1 VELGVAGYS
10 QWQVDEDSGSDV
22 IQVLNVK
29 DEIHGIGGQIGLA
42 YIPWNASLT
51 FRYLNEYNAKARFQG
66 DLFTLTIAKG
76 F

>member
-1 VELGVAGYS
+1 MELGVAGYS

-22 IQVLNVK
+22 IKELNYK

-51 FRYLNEYNAKARFQG
+51 FRYLTEYDAEARFEG
-66 DLFTLTIAKG
+66 ELFTINLAKG